1 MLSLDLTTI
10 FFEILNFLVLAFL
23 LYRFLFQPVLGKVQ
37 ARAEEKERLARAM
50 ALDRAEIAST
60 RAEIEERLAHLEEE
74 GAAILTTVRTEAKE
88 ERALL
93 LRQAQTEA
101 DDILAKAHLDAR
113 QWRAQAITNFHDDL
127 LEAILAISRQAI
139 QAVAPP
145 ELHDTL
151 VRQLNERIWALGR
164 SEIQRVEAIRQSL
177 GDRTPTAYVTTAQ
190 PLSAEQQTMLAR
202 TFSALAD
209 RNVQLETRTD
219 PSLTLGMR
227 VRLGDIMIDNSL
239 AGQLTE
245 LQETVSR
252 SLKAEV
258 LQEAAG

>member
-23 LYRFLFQPVLGKVQ
+23 LHRFLFQPVLGKVQ
-37 ARAEEKERLARAM
+37 ARAEEKERLAQAVTRDQAQ
-50 ALDRAEIAST
+50 IAST
-60 RAEIEERLAHLEEE
+60 RAEIETRLAHLEEE
-74 GAAILTTVRTEAKE
+74 GAAIVTAARTEAE
-88 ERALL
+88 AERSLVL
-93 LRQAQTEA
+93 QQAQTEA
-101 DDILAKAHLDAR
+101 DDILAKAHIDAQ
-113 QWRAQAITNFHDDL
+113 QWRTQAITNFHDDL
-127 LEAILAISRQAI
+127 LETILSISRQAI

-177 GDRTPTAYVTTAQ
+177 GERTPTAYVTTAQ
-190 PLSAEQQTMLAR
+190 PLSAEQQTTLIR

-209 RNVQLETRTD
+209 RNVQLETQTD
-219 PSLTLGMR
+219 PSLAVGMR
-227 VRLGDIMIDNSL
+227 VRLGDIMLDNSL
-239 AGQLTE
+239 DGQLTE

-252 SLKAEV
+252 SLKTEL
-258 LQEAAG
+258 LQGAAG